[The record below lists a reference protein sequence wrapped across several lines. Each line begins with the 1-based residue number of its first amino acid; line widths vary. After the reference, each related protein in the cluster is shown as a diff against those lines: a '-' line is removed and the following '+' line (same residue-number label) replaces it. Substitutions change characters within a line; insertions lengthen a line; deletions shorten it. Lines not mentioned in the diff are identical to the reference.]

1 MKRNYRNK
9 MTDTYSDIYQ
19 DQYSLNNKVL
29 NYTTK
34 IIKKNL
40 LEMGISLQELKK
52 MKVLN
57 IGTGIE
63 TVTFRKLGA
72 KKVYHFDI
80 SQKAVN
86 AVKKHNK
93 KYKNIISQRIDVC
106 NEKIRLNEKVDVI
119 YLCGVFHHF
128 NKPKLGLQ
136 NLLNNLNYKGIIF
149 IRNYTSGSMFFFLVD
164 FIRKFVPKLDV
175 KIIQKLLLERLEKK
189 FGKFKTDNKY
199 WINNYSNYLYNTSVD
214 NCCVPTVNLFDA
226 NKFQKYFVKN
236 NFKNLLVKKY
246 PIYNHND
253 HRKIDVMMQSF
264 IFKNLNQKKIKLKKK
279 FLNHVDQLNIK
290 YKEKHIVDTV
300 KLMKI
305 KLNKILKLNIVN
317 KIDLLIDLQFIGNSF
332 RYSKFYKTPN
342 SFFFKNNQKKLS
354 NAKGIHQLLKERLK
368 LEI

>member
-1 MKRNYRNK
+1 M
-9 MTDTYSDIYQ
+9 
-19 DQYSLNNKVL
+19 
-29 NYTTK
+29 
-34 IIKKNL
+34 
-40 LEMGISLQELKK
+40 
-52 MKVLN
+52 
-57 IGTGIE
+57 
-63 TVTFRKLGA
+63 
-72 KKVYHFDI
+72 
-80 SQKAVN
+80 
-86 AVKKHNK
+86 
-93 KYKNIISQRIDVC
+93 
-106 NEKIRLNEKVDVI
+106 I

-236 NFKNLLVKKY
+236 NFKNLLVEKY

-279 FLNHVDQLNIK
+279 FLDHVDQLNIK

-305 KLNKILKLNIVN
+305 K
-317 KIDLLIDLQFIGNSF
+317 F
-332 RYSKFYKTPN
+332 
-342 SFFFKNNQKKLS
+342 
-354 NAKGIHQLLKERLK
+354 
-368 LEI
+368 